1 MSLLVFVLP
10 DPPESGINP
19 PYQSGT
25 FQMSVPAGSA
35 VLIRGGINPFRD
47 MADFLGSLLYAFSA
61 LFVILDPILSVPIF
75 ASMTRGQSPAEISK
89 QATIAV
95 AVAGV
100 LLYTFLFFNF
110 FIFDLLGITLSS
122 FQIAGGILLFILGL
136 QMALGIDIGRP
147 RDHSPT
153 AAGVIIGTPLL
164 CGPGAITTVILL
176 VNQMGI
182 LIPAA
187 AIALSLGATWLI
199 LRFSVEIQRFLGDSV
214 TEVMARVLG
223 MFVAAIAVKI
233 VSDGIIGLF

>member
-1 MSLLVFVLP
+1 
-10 DPPESGINP
+10 
-19 PYQSGT
+19 
-25 FQMSVPAGSA
+25 
-35 VLIRGGINPFRD
+35 
-47 MADFLGSLLYAFSA
+47 MADFLSSLLYAFSA

-110 FIFDLLGITLSS
+110 FIFDLLGITLPS
-122 FQIAGGILLFILGL
+122 FQIAGGILLFILGM

-176 VNQMGI
+176 VNQMGVF
-182 LIPAA
+182 IPAT
-187 AIALSLGATWLI
+187 AIALSLGSTWLI

-233 VSDGIIGLF
+233 VSDGILGLF